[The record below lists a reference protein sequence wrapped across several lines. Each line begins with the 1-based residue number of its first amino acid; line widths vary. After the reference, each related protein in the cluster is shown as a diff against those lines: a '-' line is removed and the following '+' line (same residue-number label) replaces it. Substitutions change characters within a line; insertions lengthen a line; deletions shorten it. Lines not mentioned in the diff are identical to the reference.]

1 MHYFSDRSNVRISK
15 IYIFLLL
22 FSSVDSSPPVSHA
35 IVLPQDPNS
44 GPPPGATPSVLPD
57 TSQDDAL
64 DIFGMSAGAAGVG
77 RESVVLEIV

>member
-1 MHYFSDRSNVRISK
+1 
-15 IYIFLLL
+15 
-22 FSSVDSSPPVSHA
+22 VSHA

-77 RESVVLEIV
+77 EEDYTRIEIIFNSVSCGKLDRYFLM